1 MKKFKTIVQYVT
13 KYLNQNQ
20 KKRNLDGNG
29 ISTQAVTY
37 VMIALRRK
45 TSVMKKNGIFVLSAT
60 KKWDL
65 YVIIQSP
72 NGR

>member
-1 MKKFKTIVQYVT
+1 VRIVISIKQRNLSVDNNNMKKFKTIVQYVT

-45 TSVMKKNGIFVLSAT
+45 T
-60 KKWDL
+60 
-65 YVIIQSP
+65 
-72 NGR
+72 

>member
-1 MKKFKTIVQYVT
+1 VRIVISIKQRNLSLDNNNMKKFKTIVQYVT

-29 ISTQAVTY
+29 ISTQAVIY

-45 TSVMKKNGIFVLSAT
+45 T
-60 KKWDL
+60 
-65 YVIIQSP
+65 
-72 NGR
+72 

>member
-1 MKKFKTIVQYVT
+1 VRIVISIKQRNLSLDNNNMKKFKTIVQYVT

-45 TSVMKKNGIFVLSAT
+45 T
-60 KKWDL
+60 
-65 YVIIQSP
+65 
-72 NGR
+72 

>member
-1 MKKFKTIVQYVT
+1 MRIVISIKQRNLSLDNNNMKKFKTIVQYVT

-45 TSVMKKNGIFVLSAT
+45 T
-60 KKWDL
+60 
-65 YVIIQSP
+65 
-72 NGR
+72 

>member
-1 MKKFKTIVQYVT
+1 MRIVISRRQRNLSLDNNNMKKFKTIVQYVT

-45 TSVMKKNGIFVLSAT
+45 T
-60 KKWDL
+60 
-65 YVIIQSP
+65 
-72 NGR
+72 